1 MNNDVKRQDQKKRN
15 FLLDGILLKIQ
26 GRGLALSKGP
36 VGKLD
41 NIAVRTNSG
50 DESVA
55 VNGVDSVEDLES

>member
-1 MNNDVKRQDQKKRN
+1 MIIRND

-26 GRGLALSKGP
+26 GRRLALSKGP

-41 NIAVRTNSG
+41 NIAIRANSG

-55 VNGVDSVEDLES
+55 VNGVDSVKDLES